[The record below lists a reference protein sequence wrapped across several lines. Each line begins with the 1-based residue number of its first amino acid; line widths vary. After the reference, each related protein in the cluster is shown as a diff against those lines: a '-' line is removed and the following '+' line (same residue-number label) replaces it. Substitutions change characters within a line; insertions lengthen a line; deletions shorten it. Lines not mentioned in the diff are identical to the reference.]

1 MTALDWFLLRSDAS
15 SFDLTT
21 WDLNIFNLGCKDEVY
36 SLLNCS
42 SLWAGVPFA
51 VTKKKNRCPAMIPD
65 HKNCVK
71 LSSLQFLFLRLSH
84 AFAFAARRVEENT
97 TLGKASIKRH
107 NICDLKWQIWHQRN
121 SRKRGDREQLAAN
134 AVNFHLSINSN
145 AWRWLTKSCARFYPR
160 RIDFYALLLSR
171 CAA

>member
-1 MTALDWFLLRSDAS
+1 MTSIIYCLSQNATWIMTALDWFSLHS
-15 SFDLTT
+15 DLTT
-21 WDLNIFNLGCKDEVY
+21 WDLNIFKLGCKDAVY

-51 VTKKKNRCPAMIPD
+51 VTKRRFAALLWSAIIKIAWNFPRF
-65 HKNCVK
+65 NF
-71 LSSLQFLFLRLSH
+71 SSFVFAF
-84 AFAFAARRVEENT
+84 AFAFAARRGGENK
-97 TLGKASIKRH
+97 TLRKASIKRH

-145 AWRWLTKSCARFYPR
+145 AWRWLTKSCARF
-160 RIDFYALLLSR
+160 
-171 CAA
+171 